1 MARQGLDR
9 FKPQTAVVDAV
20 EPSTFSAEYRYAP
33 STGTIDLRVLEL
45 LSARL
50 CHELSGPIAAI
61 NNGVELL
68 ADEDAGLGSPPDP
81 VFLHDAVA
89 LVSESARRARFR
101 LQFYRFA
108 YGFSSGS
115 VIAGPAPHEIAMSFL
130 AAANIIGDYA
140 EGIRMLSPDWQ
151 KLACNLLSVGVDA
164 LPRGGRL
171 ILTDDPLGLEAVGE
185 PAALSAEAREALM
198 LVTPIADLTARTVQ
212 PYFTGLLAKAL
223 GRSLIATAEPGRVRL
238 GLVFPGKGPGL
249 AHSGR

>member
-1 MARQGLDR
+1 MARHGLDR
-9 FKPQTAVVDAV
+9 FKPQTAVAEAV
-20 EPSTFSAEYRYAP
+20 EPSSFSAEYRHAA
-33 STGTIDLRVLEL
+33 SAGIVDLRVLEL

-68 ADEDAGLGSPPDP
+68 AEEGPGVGSSLNPA
-81 VFLHDAVA
+81 FLHDAVA
-89 LVSESARRARFR
+89 LVSESARRARSR

-115 VIAGPAPHEIAMSFL
+115 AIAGPAPYEIATGFL
-130 AAANIIGDYA
+130 AAANITGDYA

-151 KLACNLLSVGVDA
+151 KLACNLLSVAADA

-171 ILTDDPLGLEAVGE
+171 VLTDGPLSLEAVGK
-185 PAALSAEAREALM
+185 PAALSAEAHAALM

-223 GRSLIATAEPGRVRL
+223 ERSLIATAEPGRVRL
-238 GLVFPGKGPGL
+238 EVVVP
-249 AHSGR
+249 R

>member
-1 MARQGLDR
+1 MARHGLDR
-9 FKPQTAVVDAV
+9 FKPQTAVVNVV
-20 EPSTFSAEYRYAP
+20 EPSSFSAECRYAA
-33 STGTIDLRVLEL
+33 STGKIDLRVLEL

-68 ADEDAGLGSPPDP
+68 AEEDPGPGSSSNPA
-81 VFLHDAVA
+81 FLHDAVA

-115 VIAGPAPHEIAMSFL
+115 AIAGPAPHEIAIGFL
-130 AAANIIGDYA
+130 AATNIIGDYA
-140 EGIRMLSPDWQ
+140 EVIRVLSPDWQ

-171 ILTDDPLGLEAVGE
+171 VLTDGPLSLEAVGE
-185 PAALSAEAREALM
+185 PATLSAEAREALM
-198 LVTPIADLTARTVQ
+198 LITPVADLTARTVQ

-223 GRSLIATAEPGRVRL
+223 ERSLIATAEPGRVRL
-238 GLVFPGKGPGL
+238 GVVVP
-249 AHSGR
+249 R

>member
-1 MARQGLDR
+1 MARHGLDR
-9 FKPQTAVVDAV
+9 FTPQTAVVDAV
-20 EPSTFSAEYRYAP
+20 EPSSFSAEYRYAA
-33 STGTIDLRVLEL
+33 STGTVDLRVLEL

-68 ADEDAGLGSPPDP
+68 AEEAPGLGSSPNPA
-81 VFLHDAVA
+81 FLHDAVA

-115 VIAGPAPHEIAMSFL
+115 VIAGPAPHEIATSFL

-140 EGIRMLSPDWQ
+140 EGIRRLTPDWQ
-151 KLACNLLSVGVDA
+151 KLACNLLSVGADA

-171 ILTDDPLGLEAVGE
+171 VLSDGPLSLEAVGE
-185 PAALSAEAREALM
+185 HAALSAEACEALM
-198 LVTPIADLTARTVQ
+198 LATPIADLTARTVQ
-212 PYFTGLLAKAL
+212 PYFTGLLAQAL
-223 GRSLIATAEPGRVRL
+223 ECSLVATTEPGRVRL
-238 GLVFPGKGPGL
+238 RVIVPHPG
-249 AHSGR
+249 R

>member
-1 MARQGLDR
+1 MARHGLDR

-20 EPSTFSAEYRYAP
+20 EPSSFSAEYRYAA
-33 STGTIDLRVLEL
+33 STGTVDLRVLEL

-68 ADEDAGLGSPPDP
+68 ADEDPALGSSPNPA
-81 VFLHDAVA
+81 FLHDAVA

-115 VIAGPAPHEIAMSFL
+115 VIAGPAPHEIATNFL
-130 AAANIIGDYA
+130 AAANIICDYA
-140 EGIRMLSPDWQ
+140 EGIRRLTPDWQ
-151 KLACNLLSVGVDA
+151 KLACNLLSVGADA

-171 ILTDDPLGLEAVGE
+171 VLSDGPLSLEAVGE
-185 PAALSAEAREALM
+185 HAALSTETCEALM

-212 PYFTGLLAKAL
+212 PYFTGLLAQAL
-223 GRSLIATAEPGRVRL
+223 ERSLIATAEPGRVRL
-238 GLVFPGKGPGL
+238 RVTVPHPG
-249 AHSGR
+249 R